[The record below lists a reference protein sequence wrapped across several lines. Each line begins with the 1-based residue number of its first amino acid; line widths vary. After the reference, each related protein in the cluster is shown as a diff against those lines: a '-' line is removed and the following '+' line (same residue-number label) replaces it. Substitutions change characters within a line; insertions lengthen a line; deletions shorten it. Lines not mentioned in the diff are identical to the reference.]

1 MTTLNKENLSPA
13 AFIGVRGK
21 DIISFGS
28 GEPDLPSPED
38 EYLSS
43 LRLIRNYQL
52 RMRIFKFANNI

>member
-1 MTTLNKENLSPA
+1 M
-13 AFIGVRGK
+13 
-21 DIISFGS
+21 II
-28 GEPDLPSPED
+28 LMED

>member
-28 GEPDLPSPED
+28 GEPDLPPHRKKYTKYFPITQISNME
-38 EYLSS
+38 
-43 LRLIRNYQL
+43 
-52 RMRIFKFANNI
+52 